1 MTRYTLNILFLLL
14 LLFPQA
20 MIATD
25 RGAPPGKFLPQQE
38 TVVYIT
44 KTGEKYHRDG
54 CRYLSQSKIKVS
66 RAEAV
71 KNGFQAC
78 KVCKP

>member
-1 MTRYTLNILFLLL
+1 MSRYTLHLLFLLL

-20 MIATD
+20 MIATA

-66 RAEAV
+66 KADAV
-71 KNGFQAC
+71 KNRFGAC